1 MTAPTPLT
9 IAALDVPPPVVEEQ
23 VAQLAAHLRDCRL
36 AEYAHLLHDAD
47 PDSTTPAFPC
57 LTKGLRAVTR

>member
-1 MTAPTPLT
+1 MTAPSQPG
-9 IAALDVPPPVVEEQ
+9 IADLDVPLDE
-23 VAQLAAHLRDCRL
+23 LAAHLRDCRL

-57 LTKGLRAVTR
+57 LTKGLRAVAR